1 VNICVLATQY
11 VPAHKAGGPVPGI
24 VGVVQTM
31 LDHDVHVMAADR
43 DLGDT
48 EPFPVPYRGTTSVD
62 GATVT
67 YLRPLGPASLR
78 QWAGAWRT
86 MRRSDVVY
94 VNSVMSVG
102 FTILPL
108 LLLWVTR
115 FRGQVAISPRG
126 ELAGSALRL
135 GSSAQKRAWLSGMR
149 RLGLH
154 AHLGRSR
161 VLWVASSVG
170 ERSDVLA
177 IFPDAQVVTLPER
190 LRSRHEVQRTSGSL
204 ADGLRVVAVG
214 RLAPVKGHDDL
225 LRALPRVTRPV
236 EVQIVGVEEDP
247 IHVAELHRL
256 AADVPEHVR
265 VTFTGPQD
273 PEEVERSLA
282 AAHLFVLLT
291 HGENFGHA
299 IGEALRAGCPVLISD
314 QTPWSGV
321 AEAGAGI
328 VLDAAE
334 RRDPVAVARAVDTFA
349 GLSDGE
355 WQSWSAK
362 AGAFTIDSEPA
373 PTLLDELRAPI
384 APVEDVRPD

>member
-1 VNICVLATQY
+1 MKVCVLATHY

-24 VGVVQTM
+24 VGVVETM
-31 LDHDVHVMAADR
+31 RDHDVHVLTADR

-48 EPFPVPYRGTTSVD
+48 KPFPLPYRGTTAVD
-62 GATVT
+62 GVAVT
-67 YLRPLGPASLR
+67 YLRPLSASSLW
-78 QWAGAWRT
+78 QWGRAWRT
-86 MRRSDVVY
+86 VRRSDVVY
-94 VNSVMSVG
+94 FNSVMSLG
-102 FTILPL
+102 FTIVPL

-115 FRGQVAISPRG
+115 YRGRVAISPRG

-135 GSSAQKRAWLSGMR
+135 GGSTQKQTWLRMMG

-170 ERSDVLA
+170 ECSDVLA
-177 IFPDAQVVTLPER
+177 IFDDAEVVTLPER
-190 LRSRHEVQRTSGSL
+190 LRSRHEVQRTSASL
-204 ADGLRVVAVG
+204 VNGLRVVAVG

-225 LRALPRVTRPV
+225 LRALTKVQRPV

-247 IHVAELHRL
+247 THAAELHRL
-256 AADVPEHVR
+256 AAGAPGHVR
-265 VTFTGPQD
+265 VTFTGPQH
-273 PEEVERSLA
+273 PEEVDRSLA

-328 VLDAAE
+328 VLNVAE
-334 RRDPVAVARAVDTFA
+334 RRDPVAVARAVDSFA
-349 GLSDGE
+349 GLSDAE
-355 WQSWSAK
+355 WQSWSEK
-362 AGAFTIDSEPA
+362 AGAFMMGSEPT
-373 PTLLDELRAPI
+373 PTLLDALRAEPE
-384 APVEDVRPD
+384 PFEDGHPD